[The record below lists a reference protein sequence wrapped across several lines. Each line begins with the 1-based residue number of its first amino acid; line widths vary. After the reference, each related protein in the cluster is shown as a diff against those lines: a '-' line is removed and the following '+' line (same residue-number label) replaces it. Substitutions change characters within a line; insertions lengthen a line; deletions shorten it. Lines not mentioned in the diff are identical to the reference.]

1 MYSEISD
8 NIHKKNMEAAFELA
22 CISLDKGGGPFGC
35 VICDS
40 SNTIIGRGHNMVT
53 INNDPT
59 QHAEIVAIRNA
70 CNYYNHFDLSNCTL
84 YTTCEPCP
92 MCLGAIYWAKINK
105 IYYCNTR
112 TDAKN
117 IGFDDEFIYDEIKK
131 PIEERNIPLHQINID
146 DNLKIFR
153 LWTEKSDKICY

>member
-1 MYSEISD
+1 MYSEITD

-59 QHAEIVAIRNA
+59 QHAEIVAIRNT

-92 MCLGAIYWAKINK
+92 MCLAAIYWAKIDTV
-105 IYYCNTR
+105 YY
-112 TDAKN
+112 KN
-117 IGFDDEFIYDEIKK
+117 SNEDDDFSSYSKFIYDEFTK
-131 PIEERNIPLHQINID
+131 PIEER
-146 DNLKIFR
+146 KI
-153 LWTEKSDKICY
+153 KMNKIS